1 MAKTEKKKNRKLRRR
16 MRRTTAVIMLITSII
31 VAAIPV
37 PENAA
42 APRDVVT
49 DADGNITDIIRDAS
63 KYEYDVEA
71 GTYDSANKVLQTA
84 NDYMLPNVL
93 FPNMNLSQTGSDVA
107 ETVLNV
113 DGNWVYQ
120 WQFKYYTK
128 DTYVII
134 SEYNGAYPAEEVKL
148 GLNVPGAYEQI
159 SDATFT
165 NYVDGLQANGG
176 LVITLNSP
184 TDPGYEF
191 IKKYF
196 PDKYEEYVKQ
206 YDQTDVSTHRCDFNM
221 GDLGEAA
228 YREYY
233 CYEKKTSST
242 LDGNAS
248 RSLKGCTLVHVQKPV
263 AGGTPEWVWIPKK
276 LADEDNPYTGVADL
290 LVDTNGFVCGKVGN
304 PVYAIGN
311 AAFTNVTN
319 VKTLSLPSSLRY
331 IGDQAF
337 VGCSNMQKFEAS
349 NLEAVGNAAFKGC
362 SALNTFTVQNPMK
375 NIGAEAFY
383 GTGLQEFN
391 VTNSVAEIGPGAFAE
406 CQELTK
412 LSFSP
417 GPHTNSCI
425 IDKFA
430 FYNCPKL
437 RDVSWGDNN
446 NNVKS
451 LGYAAFAMQAGGD
464 SLEEF
469 KFPEIKEEKD
479 LGDYVLAG
487 HSNLKKVTM
496 PSVNFGRY
504 TDVKLPSGLFMDCV
518 SLEQVIFPDDG
529 SYSCGSIRFD
539 ADLFYE
545 VTNPDFYVRGPEQ
558 KRQNNAFSEADPRVS
573 TWDALS
579 IAHDG
584 KTGIPY
590 VYNRNGTD
598 YFEICQN
605 NMIMLIDGKGN
616 LASCSFHP
624 KVKTQAD
631 KDKLAGELVI
641 PAEVAGTTVKTVAK
655 GSFGDGNEPNDIKK
669 YIKKLTFP
677 DDGELATIEE
687 GVFEGCPKLEKVVIG
702 NTMKNIGA
710 NAFANC
716 GTNIDAPSSV
726 VLEVVFHSPKDGDYA
741 SFKIGQNA
749 FTTGGEPLI
758 FSGDI
763 VKGYAP
769 FEHAMD
775 PGTKITED
783 GLRVDRKS
791 VV

>member
-16 MRRTTAVIMLITSII
+16 IRRTTAVVMLITSII

-42 APRDVVT
+42 APRTVDPVT
-49 DADGNITDIIRDAS
+49 GDITRDS
-63 KYEYDVEA
+63 SEYVYDVEA
-71 GTYDSANKVLQTA
+71 GQYDASNKNLTTA
-84 NDYMLPNVL
+84 NDYILGAEL
-93 FPNMNLSQTGSDVA
+93 FPGMNLSQVGNNEA
-107 ETVLNV
+107 KTVLNV
-113 DGNWVYQ
+113 DGNWIYQ
-120 WQFKYYTK
+120 WQFKYYTSGNH
-128 DTYVII
+128 VII

-159 SDATFT
+159 SDTAFS
-165 NYVDGLQANGG
+165 NYVADLQSGG
-176 LVITLNSP
+176 GVILTLTSP
-184 TDPGYEF
+184 TDDGYQF

-196 PDKYEEYVKQ
+196 PDRYDEYVKQ
-206 YDQTDVSTHRCDFNM
+206 YDQTDVSTHRCDFNI
-221 GDLGEAA
+221 GNLGEAA
-228 YREYY
+228 HREFY
-233 CYEKKTSST
+233 CYEKRTSAS
-242 LDGNAS
+242 LDGNAN
-248 RSLKGCTLVHVQKPV
+248 RSLRGCTLIHVQVPRENS
-263 AGGTPEWVWIPKK
+263 TPEWVWIPKK
-276 LADEDNPYTGVADL
+276 LDDSENPYTDMADL
-290 LVDTNGFVCGKVGN
+290 LLDTNGFVCGNVGN

-311 AAFTNVTN
+311 SAFTNVTN

-331 IGDQAF
+331 IGDKAF

-349 NLEAVGNAAFKGC
+349 NLVAVGNAAFKGC
-362 SALNTFTVQNPMK
+362 SALNSFVVQNPMER
-375 NIGAEAFY
+375 IGAEAFY

-391 VTNSVAEIGPGAFAE
+391 VTSSVSTIGPGAFAE
-406 CQELTK
+406 CQELAK
-412 LSFSP
+412 LSFSA
-417 GPHTNSCI
+417 GPHTNACV

-437 RDVSWGDNN
+437 SDVSWGDNN

-451 LGYAAFAMQAGGD
+451 LGFAAFAMQAGGD
-464 SLEEF
+464 SMQEF

-479 LGDYVLAG
+479 LGDYCLAG

-529 SYSCGSIRFD
+529 SYSCGSISFD
-539 ADLFYE
+539 KDLFYE

-573 TWDALS
+573 TWDAVS

-590 VYNRNGTD
+590 VYTRNGTD
-598 YFEICQN
+598 YFEICQD
-605 NMIMLIDGKGN
+605 NMIMLIDGNGK
-616 LASCSFHP
+616 LSSCSFHP
-624 KVKTQAD
+624 NIRTEAD
-631 KDKLAGELVI
+631 KNKLAGELTI
-641 PAEVAGTTVKTVAK
+641 PAEVAGTAVKVVAK

-669 YIKKLTFP
+669 YIKSLTFP
-677 DDGELATIEE
+677 DDGELTTIEE

-702 NTMKNIGA
+702 NTMKDIGA

-716 GTNIDAPSSV
+716 GTDIDAPSSV
-726 VLEVVFHSPKDGDYA
+726 VLEIVFHSPKGGDYA
-741 SFKIGQNA
+741 GFKIGQDA
-749 FTTGGEPLI
+749 FTTGGEPMI
-758 FSGDI
+758 FSGDV

-769 FEHAMD
+769 FEHAMN
-775 PGTKITED
+775 PSTKITDD
-783 GLRVDRKS
+783 GLRVCYNP
-791 VV
+791 